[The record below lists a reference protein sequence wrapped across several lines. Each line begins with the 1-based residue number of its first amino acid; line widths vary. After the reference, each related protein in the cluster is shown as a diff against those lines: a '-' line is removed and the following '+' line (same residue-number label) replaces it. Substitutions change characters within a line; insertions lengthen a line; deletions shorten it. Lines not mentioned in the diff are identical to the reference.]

1 MNSWRPNNCSNFPNP
16 LAHSIDNRRLLIIPL
31 LPLSASSLPFVG
43 TRWHDTHT
51 TAERLVRE
59 WAADVSH
66 GSRKRNRWWVELS
79 FSFTLSE
86 IWTNNKTPPISFC
99 WIFFLFN
106 ILHFC
111 CWDKFFREK
120 RLIDGKV
127 IGWKKIFWF
136 GSFDGDRLPLLRPLK
151 CKSVKSKYFLLTIEN
166 LPIICTKSCKFSLYK
181 LK

>member
-31 LPLSASSLPFVG
+31 LPLSASSLPIVG

-86 IWTNNKTPPISFC
+86 IWTNNKTPPYQFLLNILFVQYFTFLLLRRIFSWKKVNWWKSYRVKENILV
-99 WIFFLFN
+99 WIFWRGQASASPPPKMQKRQIEIFFAN
-106 ILHFC
+106 N
-111 CWDKFFREK
+111 WKFT
-120 RLIDGKV
+120 D
-127 IGWKKIFWF
+127 
-136 GSFDGDRLPLLRPLK
+136 
-151 CKSVKSKYFLLTIEN
+151 Y
-166 LPIICTKSCKFSLYK
+166 LYK
-181 LK
+181 KL